1 MTFPKLSIAVG
12 CIASALLVPSLLKD
26 EIAQP
31 SEAIADTKQYLQ
43 PAVIAPEPA
52 LAQQTAA
59 ILQTEPAVEQPT
71 QSATPQ
77 IHAWPASVVDAL
89 KIAHPDQVAAI
100 KHIVTSVDFE
110 IYASLSEPDAEN
122 LLKYAQALQSAAPQQ
137 ITNLCW
143 AQSTLPHVQTAFEA
157 VRALAITDGESDL
170 LIPQAIFQ
178 ADDRWTLT
186 ATDGSTG
193 DEGTP
198 ITLTWSF
205 VPDGT
210 MINNNHGQTLASD
223 LIAQLNTTYGAPTT
237 ANDYTTA
244 AWFPLF
250 EDAFASWAAETG
262 NRYIYEPSDDG
273 DTFPIPGSSSGA
285 SGSIGIRG
293 DIRIAGVL
301 IDGNSNT
308 LAFNYTP
315 NSGDMVIDTADT
327 SNFTNNSTTKARF
340 LNTIAHEHGH
350 GLGLGHVCPIDQTK
364 LMEPFVTT
372 SFSGPQFDDTLTSQ
386 ALYGDGFERNGANKN
401 NNTIATAY
409 DLGALNATGTAQ
421 NVTIGNS
428 NDVDVYRFQISSARQ
443 LNITAT
449 PTAQAAYTEGAQNGS
464 TCSAGTSFDPTDRQN
479 LSIRVID
486 TDGTTVMGSSD
497 TAAIG
502 QVETLSNIQLLE
514 IGQDYYVEV
523 TGGGENSGDA
533 NNAQLYALDLEL
545 VDPSAVQIS
554 NFTITQESCEPNNGA
569 ADPGE
574 TITASIDIA
583 NIGSQT
589 ATNID
594 VTLSG
599 SGNLNIVGNA
609 TQNIASLTAGSSTS
623 LSYTFILS
631 GECQATETIQFRAD
645 TSTGFVRLNPELT
658 LGTIGVVSIENFD
671 STTVGQVPTGYTQSS
686 NNSAADWQ
694 TVASNIGSSPNAVA
708 TQNANFSE
716 NSAILVS
723 PTLNEV
729 TESTTIE
736 FDHSY
741 NLRNQINAGVFEI
754 SINNGPWVDWI
765 TAGGTFEQNGYNDK
779 TSTIVT
785 INHVDYVNPVGANRD
800 AWTGNLG
807 STVKTIAKFPALSV
821 GQSTRVRWFMGSLL
835 HNDAS
840 SNQGWFIDNITLRG
854 PVCCETII
862 PTISVTAPSPTVEEF
877 TPATTADFV
886 VTADMDVSSNLTV
899 AYTLSGDATSA
910 SDFIALAGT
919 ATINSGQDSVS
930 IPVSAITDSEV
941 EGDETLTLT
950 LSPSVNYGI
959 DTATA
964 SITIKDL
971 PFDEF
976 RSDNFGAATTNIA
989 DDEDFDFDG
998 IQNLVEYA
1006 FRLDPTDSDTLPFSL
1021 VVQGAEGSTLELTYY
1036 EDTEL
1041 ADVEY
1046 IVETSTT
1053 LDSES
1058 WTIVGV
1064 TITAGSTTNG
1074 LQTKTASVDIDDQAR
1089 FIRIRI
1095 ERTTP

>member
-1 MTFPKLSIAVG
+1 MKLSKLAIAIG
-12 CIASALLVPSLLKD
+12 GIASALLITALLKN

-31 SEAIADTKQYLQ
+31 TEGISGTEHSLQ
-43 PAVIAPEPA
+43 PAEIAQEHVATPKN
-52 LAQQTAA
+52 AA
-59 ILQTEPAVEQPT
+59 SPKTETTVEQPT
-71 QSATPQ
+71 ERVEPHT
-77 IHAWPASVVDAL
+77 HTWPTSIVEAIE
-89 KIAHPDQVAAI
+89 IAHPDQIAAI
-100 KHIVTSVDFE
+100 RHIVRSVEFE
-110 IYASLSEPDAEN
+110 TYASLSEADADN
-122 LLKYAQALQSAAPQQ
+122 LLKYAHALQSAAPQQ

-143 AQSTLPHVQTAFEA
+143 APSTSPHVQAAFEG
-157 VRALAITDGESDL
+157 VRALAISDGESDP

-178 ADDRWTLT
+178 ADVRWTST

-193 DEGTP
+193 NEGTP

-210 MINNNHGQTLASD
+210 MINNNNGQTLASD

-262 NRYIYEPSDDG
+262 NRYIYEPADDG
-273 DTFPIPGSSSGA
+273 DTFPILGSSSGA

-293 DIRIAGVL
+293 DVRIAGVS

-308 LAFNYTP
+308 LAFNYYP

-350 GLGLGHVCPIDQTK
+350 GLGLGHVCPTNQTK
-364 LMEPFVTT
+364 LMEPSVTT
-372 SFSGPQFDDTLTSQ
+372 NFSGVQFDDSLTSQ

-401 NNTIATAY
+401 NNTIATAH

-428 NDVDVYRFQISSARQ
+428 NDIDIYRFQISSARQ
-443 LNITAT
+443 LNITVT

-464 TCSAGTSFDPTDRQN
+464 NCSAGTLFDPTDRQN

-497 TAAIG
+497 TSAIG
-502 QVETLSNIQLLE
+502 QIETLSNIQLLQT
-514 IGQDYYVEV
+514 GQDYYVEV

-545 VDPSAVQIS
+545 VDPSAVQLS
-554 NFTITQESCEPNNGA
+554 NFTITQESCEPNNGV

-574 TITASIDIA
+574 TITASIDIS
-583 NIGSQT
+583 NIGTEAAS
-589 ATNID
+589 NID

-599 SGNLNIVGNA
+599 TANLSIIGSA

-645 TSTGFVRLNPELT
+645 TSTGFVELNPELT

-686 NNSAADWQ
+686 DNSAADWQ

-716 NSAILVS
+716 NSAVLIS

-729 TESTTIE
+729 AESTTIE
-736 FDHSY
+736 FDHRY
-741 NLRNQINAGVFEI
+741 NLNNNINAGVFEI

-765 TAGGTFEQNGYNDK
+765 TAGGTFEQNGYDGV
-779 TSTIVT
+779 TYTTVT
-785 INHVDYVNPVGANRD
+785 INDVPYVNPVGANRD
-800 AWTGNLG
+800 AWTGDLG
-807 STVKTIAKFPALSV
+807 STVTTIAKFPPLSV
-821 GQSTRVRWFMGSLL
+821 GQSTRVRWFMGSLY
-835 HNDAS
+835 
-840 SNQGWFIDNITLRG
+840 SNTGSHSGWFIDNITLRG

-862 PTISVTAPSPTVEEF
+862 PTISVTAPSPTVEEL
-877 TPATTADFV
+877 TPSTTADFV

-899 AYTLSGDATSA
+899 AYTLSGDATST
-910 SDFIALAGT
+910 SDFVALAGT
-919 ATINSGQDSVS
+919 ATIDSGQDSVS
-930 IPVSAITDSEV
+930 IPVTAITDSEI

-989 DDEDFDFDG
+989 DAADFDFDG

-1006 FRLDPTDSDTLPFSL
+1006 FRLDPTNSDTLPFSL
-1021 VVQGAEGSTLELTYY
+1021 VVQGSEGATLDLTYY

-1041 ADVEY
+1041 SDVGY

-1053 LDSES
+1053 LTPES

-1074 LQTKTASVDIDDQAR
+1074 LQTKTASVDIDDQPR

-1095 ERTTP
+1095 ERTAP